1 MTHRAPDHVAEQLI
15 KEAPDRDWLRALAD
29 VLDRR
34 LRTDPLERFL
44 SLWDISATEAGRAF
58 GVTRQAVSKWRKSGV
73 PPDRMPALIDLSS
86 ATDLLDR
93 RVKRERIPAVVR
105 RPAANLEGRSLLEL
119 ACAGRHAEV
128 RDAVA
133 ATFDLG
139 RIQP

>member
-1 MTHRAPDHVAEQLI
+1 MTHLAPQRVAEKLI
-15 KEAPDRDWLRALAD
+15 EEAPDQEWLRTLAD
-29 VLDRR
+29 ALDRE

-44 SLWDISATEAGRAF
+44 KLWDVSAAEAGRAF

-73 PPDRMPALIDLSS
+73 PADRMPALIDLSS

-105 RPAANLEGRSLLEL
+105 RPAANLGGRSLLEL
-119 ACAGRHAEV
+119 ACAGRHTEV

-133 ATFDLG
+133 ASFDLR